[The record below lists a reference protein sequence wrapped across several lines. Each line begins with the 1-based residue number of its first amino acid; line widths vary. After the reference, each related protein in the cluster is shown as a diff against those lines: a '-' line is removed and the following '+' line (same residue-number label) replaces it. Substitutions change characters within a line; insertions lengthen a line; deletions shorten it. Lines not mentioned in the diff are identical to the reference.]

1 MPELAEWESFYVIV
15 GGGAAA
21 LIGLQFVVLTLIAD
35 KPHLGAPEANA
46 AFATPTIVHFST
58 VLLIAAILRVPWQ
71 GVAAV
76 STLWGLVG
84 LSGAAYTLLV
94 ARRVRRQTAYRP
106 DLEDWFFHTLL
117 PLAAYAVLALSAL
130 AARAHA
136 HEALIAVGVAI
147 LMLLFIGI
155 HNAWDAVSYFVFVR
169 MRKENGAEPPGE

>member
-35 KPHLGAPEANA
+35 KPQLNAPEAGA

-58 VLLIAAILRVPWQ
+58 VLLIAAVLRVPWQ

-76 STLWGLVG
+76 ATLWGLIG
-84 LSGAAYTLLV
+84 LCGAAYTVLV
-94 ARRVRRQTAYRP
+94 ARRVRRQKSYRP
-106 DLEDWFFHTLL
+106 DLEDWLFHTLL
-117 PLAAYAVLALSAL
+117 PFAAYSMLALSAL
-130 AARAHA
+130 AAHAHA
-136 HEALIAVGVAI
+136 HESLIAAGAATLV
-147 LMLLFIGI
+147 LLFIAI

-169 MRKENGAEPPGE
+169 MRKANDAEPPKE